1 MTKPLDSVAAEWT
14 LITGGSHGI
23 GLALARECLRQ
34 GLGVAIVALPNQD
47 LAEAVTELRPL
58 ASGKLRHYGIDLTA
72 SGAVVRVLHWLE
84 EENIQVTY
92 LVNNAG
98 FGRGGLFEHTV
109 WEEYQRML
117 QLNNQVM
124 TELIYRLLPQL
135 KVRSGG
141 ILNMSSMEATL
152 PLPYK
157 TVYTGTKAFVY
168 NFSLALRE
176 ELRHH
181 GVSVSVLCPGPVIT
195 NEDGLRRV
203 EAQGARARLLVT
215 MPDDIAPAAIHGML
229 SGKAVIVPG
238 RLIRLLILISYLT
251 PRPWRMRILE
261 KLFSRYRN
269 DALTEVSGAVPV
281 KTDTYS
287 S

>member
-1 MTKPLDSVAAEWT
+1 MRHPAPHALAEWT

-34 GLGVAIVALPNQD
+34 GLGVAVLALD
-47 LAEAVTELRPL
+47 DAELANVRQRLPL
-58 ASGKLRHYGIDLTA
+58 ASSANFRCLGIDLVRP
-72 SGAVVRVLHWLE
+72 GAVDAVLHWLDE
-84 EENIQVTY
+84 EQLRINY
-92 LVNNAG
+92 LINNAG
-98 FGRGGLFEHTV
+98 FGRGGLFEHTP
-109 WEEYQRML
+109 WTEYRTML

-124 TELIYRLLPQL
+124 VELIHRLLPQL
-135 KVRSGG
+135 KACRGG
-141 ILNMSSMEATL
+141 VLNLSSMEATL

-157 TVYTGTKAFVY
+157 TVYTGTKGFVY

-176 ELRHH
+176 EFRHH

-215 MPDDIAPAAIHGML
+215 MPDDIAPAAIAGML

-238 RLIRLLILISYLT
+238 LLVRILVWVSYLT
-251 PRPWRMRILE
+251 PRPLRMRILE
-261 KLFSRYRN
+261 KLFSRYRET
-269 DALTEVSGAVPV
+269 DVAVTRRQTSLRV
-281 KTDTYS
+281 
-287 S
+287 